1 MKKKDGGCEEILYPL
16 ILYQNNPT
24 DEQECEYMTGETY
37 SLPMVALRGLTI
49 LPEEVRHF
57 DVSRKNHRCNRRGS
71 KKRTEIIRQ
80 RSERSGNR
88 GAGRRR
94 CISGW
99 LCGNHKTGG
108 KITEENESC
117 TCIRRSKSKSCKTGQ

>member
-57 DVSRKNHRCNRRGS
+57 DVSREKSLLAIEEAVKNGQKLFVS
-71 KKRTEIIRQ
+71 AQKDLE
-80 RSERSGNR
+80 
-88 GAGRRR
+88 
-94 CISGW
+94 
-99 LCGNHKTGG
+99 
-108 KITEENESC
+108 TEEPAQKMY
-117 TCIRRSKSKSCKTGQ
+117 IWLAVW

>member
-57 DVSRKNHRCNRRGS
+57 DVSREKSLLAIEEAVKNGQKLFVALRNIW
-71 KKRTEIIRQ
+71 KQ
-80 RSERSGNR
+80 RSR
-88 GAGRRR
+88 AQKMY
-94 CISGW
+94 IW
-99 LCGNHKTGG
+99 LAVW
-108 KITEENESC
+108 
-117 TCIRRSKSKSCKTGQ
+117 

>member
-57 DVSRKNHRCNRRGS
+57 DVSREKSLLAIEEAVKNGQKLFVS
-71 KKRTEIIRQ
+71 AQKDLETE
-80 RSERSGNR
+80 EP
-88 GAGRRR
+88 GAEDVY
-94 CISGW
+94 
-99 LCGNHKTGG
+99 HKTGG

>member
-57 DVSRKNHRCNRRGS
+57 DVSREKSLLAIEEAVKNG
-71 KKRTEIIRQ
+71 Q
-80 RSERSGNR
+80 
-88 GAGRRR
+88 
-94 CISGW
+94 
-99 LCGNHKTGG
+99 

>member
-1 MKKKDGGCEEILYPL
+1 
-16 ILYQNNPT
+16 
-24 DEQECEYMTGETY
+24 MTGETY

-57 DVSRKNHRCNRRGS
+57 DVSREKSLLAIEEAVKNGQKLFVS
-71 KKRTEIIRQ
+71 AQKDLETE
-80 RSERSGNR
+80 EP
-88 GAGRRR
+88 GAEDVYLVG
-94 CISGW
+94 

>member
-57 DVSRKNHRCNRRGS
+57 DVSREKS
-71 KKRTEIIRQ
+71 LLAIEERQ
-80 RSERSGNR
+80 
-88 GAGRRR
+88 
-94 CISGW
+94 
-99 LCGNHKTGG
+99 
-108 KITEENESC
+108 
-117 TCIRRSKSKSCKTGQ
+117 